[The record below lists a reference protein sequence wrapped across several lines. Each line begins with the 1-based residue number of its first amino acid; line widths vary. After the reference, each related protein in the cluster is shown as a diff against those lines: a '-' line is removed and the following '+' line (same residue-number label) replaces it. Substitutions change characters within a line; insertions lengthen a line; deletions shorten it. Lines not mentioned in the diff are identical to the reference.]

1 MRNLHLHTRE
11 EYGIENVRIFR
22 QWEKLEYKMAA
33 FQNHR
38 IFSLRCLKE
47 DLVPVSVQLRSNVKT
62 PRAKIITRKAE
73 RDLLNER
80 IRTINNT
87 IAMAT
92 SERDTCMNTLLS
104 IFPKEIIDE
113 CARLITLR
121 REAYYIKVKNR
132 QIAKLE

>member
-1 MRNLHLHTRE
+1 MRNLHLHIRE
-11 EYGIENVRIFR
+11 EYGIENVRIFW

-47 DLVPVSVQLRSNVKT
+47 DLVPVSVQLRNNVKT
-62 PRAKIITRKAE
+62 PKAKIITRKAE
-73 RDLLNER
+73 RTLLNER

-92 SERDTCMNTLLS
+92 SKRDACMNTLLT
-104 IFPKEIIDE
+104 IFSKEIMDE
-113 CARLITLR
+113 CARLINIR

-132 QIAKLE
+132 QISKLE